1 MDLEK
6 QDLDECFSSDDIDF
20 VCEKCG
26 FKNDDITKFMISKN
40 GMNLYCD
47 DCYNKI
53 YINQI

>member
-1 MDLEK
+1 MNLEK
-6 QDLDECFSSDDIDF
+6 QDLDEYFSSDDIDF

-40 GMNLYCD
+40 GMTLYCD

-53 YINQI
+53 YIN